1 VVLVPPER
9 ELNQAP
15 MMLVVTI
22 RGMLLALQSHG
33 AQLLGVL
40 LLGKLSAHLER
51 EHSRLN
57 CGNAALIWCHVGCND
72 RAAGALPPW
81 AQQLQANAIPVLWL
95 RLRYANRGA
104 RACLPATSL
113 VQAVRG

>member
-1 VVLVPPER
+1 
-9 ELNQAP
+9 